1 MNTAIAN
8 VRPAARAGRRQH
20 ALLWAAQIVLAAFFA
35 FAALPKLTGAHSAV
49 TMFGQIGAGQW
60 LRYLVGI
67 AELAGAAGLLI
78 PRLAGLAAAGL
89 AADMAGASIINAAV
103 LHSGAIAMTVPL
115 CAAFALIAACRREH
129 IRDLAAPVRASWL
142 GMVSAARNHAGAL
155 RQRLRRTPAGRRPA
169 GARRTPDRQPRPRA
183 G

>member
-1 MNTAIAN
+1 MNTATVTA
-8 VRPAARAGRRQH
+8 RPAARAGRRGR

-35 FAALPKLTGAHSAV
+35 FAAVPKLAGAHSAV

-60 LRYLVGI
+60 LRYLVGT

-115 CAAFALIAACRREH
+115 CVAFALIAACRRES
-129 IRDLAAPVRASWL
+129 IRELAAAIT
-142 GMVSAARNHAGAL
+142 
-155 RQRLRRTPAGRRPA
+155 RR
-169 GARRTPDRQPRPRA
+169 
-183 G
+183 

>member
-1 MNTAIAN
+1 MNTTTVTA
-8 VRPAARAGRRQH
+8 RPAARARGRVH
-20 ALLWAAQIVLAAFFA
+20 TLLWAAQIVLAAVFA
-35 FAALPKLTGAHSAV
+35 FAAVPKLTGAHIAV

-60 LRYLVGI
+60 LRYLVGT

-115 CAAFALIAACRREH
+115 CAAFTLIAAWRRER
-129 IRDLAAPVRASWL
+129 IRDLAAAIT
-142 GMVSAARNHAGAL
+142 
-155 RQRLRRTPAGRRPA
+155 RR
-169 GARRTPDRQPRPRA
+169 
-183 G
+183 